1 MISRSISDNHEL
13 ARLDARDCMQQL
25 QRMIRPVEH
34 AHDDGS
40 IKRHGNGNQRSLG
53 KTFKRFRGAF
63 RKAGGIARKAPRMT
77 CNHARSVMSGRP
89 SALDRRTE

>member
-1 MISRSISDNHEL
+1 MIPRSTISRTIRIPAVAGHMISRSISDNHEL

-53 KTFKRFRGAF
+53 KT
-63 RKAGGIARKAPRMT
+63 
-77 CNHARSVMSGRP
+77 
-89 SALDRRTE
+89 

>member
-1 MISRSISDNHEL
+1 L

-53 KTFKRFRGAF
+53 KTSNASEGRF
-63 RKAGGIARKAPRMT
+63 
-77 CNHARSVMSGRP
+77 GRP
-89 SALDRRTE
+89 EA